1 MQQPAGSY
9 WTIRRKRKRWQKL
22 VLFLSCLVVFSTTYA
37 LILPAITMTEPPL
50 CGLEEHQHGPS
61 CYEVVLNCPFEET
74 ESTVQTGEST
84 TSEPTTTS
92 EPPATTSETSAEIT
106 STSDAPTSE
115 PATTSE
121 PPDTASETT
130 SETSAEP
137 TSDAPT
143 SEPTTETEPPAT
155 TSETSAETT
164 ATASDS
170 EPATP
175 HRHTEDCYQKHLI
188 CTLPEHQHSDAC
200 SQKTTANPSETA
212 PEPLPQLD
220 ADAVRLTELSAAAD
234 TALTAH
240 PGETVCFP
248 LSLKTAPILP
258 EAAYSS
264 IRIRLEIVL
273 PLSEEV
279 AAFDLD
285 AMTWLD
291 QTEGYAPSVV
301 CEPRLFGE
309 TEIPCQVLT
318 GFLLLNA
325 EEPLLSV
332 AASEWSGS
340 VVVSVHALPEEASF
354 ALRVHGAVEFNAWD
368 STCEEHLTVERLTV
382 DTVVCNVSLEFDPAT
397 SLDAYRSYLSAVEAL
412 QVSASEPQAANAL
425 LDEINTAFAQGVLSE
440 TDYRELSNRL
450 VQMLVLDNESVAEAC
465 IGTNW
470 MQLRDSGW
478 FTEFSDAAN
487 SDTPSP
493 DAPGQLQHT
502 AYAAALTRD
511 VSASNEAKPSDQQ
524 IDNHGGSNSEN
535 GVTVSKTIEGTE
547 LENVFDITLRVE
559 TTGNIKELINEP
571 DMAVVIVMDISN
583 TMNSDFGNSTRYKAA
598 MEAAEDFLDK
608 FAASNSL
615 GISKVGYV
623 AFNTDAHEIFALSPC
638 TNEDEAKKLKDSM
651 RQNTGN
657 IINASGYASSGSR
670 YTNIEAGLKMAR
682 DMLSEV
688 KNRNRFVIFLS
699 DGFPTTYVSSGYSG
713 YNPIY
718 TNIESDTHKYIRDD
732 LYPNK
737 PFNYGTNYSDRG
749 AVKAREMAESM
760 KNSDITIF
768 SIGVDVAGQSLDAYI
783 TQSATNTFSTM
794 DRTKDTYDI
803 GGTSTGHFT
812 KWLGDKIGSGYDQY
826 YYDST
831 NTDGLKA
838 AYNKI
843 FETIKT
849 TAETTAEAD
858 WVASDPVPTVVPG
871 EIEFIGFYDKDGNL
885 TQGNLTGSY
894 AENAEN
900 TASTQ
905 SNSSSTDIDWD
916 LKKSGYTQT
925 TSGSETTYAFAIKY
939 RVRLKNEDASFIEKN
954 VYDTN
959 GETTLTY
966 RTVQTVNGQQTISE
980 RKTIDFPIPSVH
992 GYLGELTFTKQDT
1005 AGNPLAGAEF
1015 TLSHDTENCS
1025 ICRGDGKTSVTVPD
1039 QVQTSDADGKV
1050 TFTNIPSGHT
1060 YKLEETVVP
1069 AGYLKTGDT
1078 WSVVVAYDK
1087 VTVTVSKED
1096 GSTETWTG
1104 DDLKSFVI
1112 LNRIYYALPSTG
1124 GPGTLLLY
1132 VAGGI
1137 LLLSASGFLLFQKY
1151 RSRRREKEAD
1161 SSS

>member
-9 WTIRRKRKRWQKL
+9 WTTRRKRKRWQKL

-74 ESTVQTGEST
+74 HSTVQTGE
-84 TSEPTTTS
+84 
-92 EPPATTSETSAEIT
+92 PASA
-106 STSDAPTSE
+106 SDSE

-121 PPDTASETT
+121 PPATVSDTI
-130 SETSAEP
+130 SETSAEA

-258 EAAYSS
+258 DAAYSS

-273 PLSEEV
+273 PLSEEI
-279 AAFDLD
+279 ATFDLD

-301 CEPRLFGE
+301 SEPRLFGE

-340 VVVSVHALPEEASF
+340 VAVSVHALPEEASF

-368 STCEEHLTVERLTV
+368 STCEEHQTAERLTV
-382 DTVVCNVSLEFDPAT
+382 DAVACNVSLEFDPAT

-412 QVSASEPQAANAL
+412 QVSAAEPQAVNAL

-493 DAPGQLQHT
+493 DAPGQLQYT
-502 AYAAALTRD
+502 AFAAALTRD

-571 DMAVVIVMDISN
+571 DMAVVIVLDISN
-583 TMNSDFGNSTRYKAA
+583 TMKENFGDVTRYEAAMKAA
-598 MEAAEDFLDK
+598 ENFLTQ
-608 FAASNSL
+608 FANSNSL
-615 GISKVGYV
+615 EISRVGFV
-623 AFNTDAHEIFALSPC
+623 AFNTDAHKIFDLTPC
-638 TNEDEAKKLKDSM
+638 HTEAQVSSLKNTMRNTTWDFIKSNSYGDSHSRFTNV
-651 RQNTGN
+651 
-657 IINASGYASSGSR
+657 
-670 YTNIEAGLKMAR
+670 EAGLKMAE
-682 DMLSEV
+682 DMLNTASNQH
-688 KNRNRFVIFLS
+688 KFVVFLS
-699 DGFPTTYVSSGYSG
+699 DGFPTTYIKSGYQGYDPYTPSG
-713 YNPIY
+713 DP
-718 TNIESDTHKYIRDD
+718 EDD
-732 LYPNK
+732 GVFYDAVEGCHCD
-737 PFNYGTNYSDRG
+737 YGTSYSDEAAIR
-749 AVKAREMAESM
+749 ARKQASAMRTAGM
-760 KNSDITIF
+760 TIF
-768 SIGVDVAGQSLDAYI
+768 SIGVDVGGQTIAGYERNKNDFSVIDRTGTTYEI
-783 TQSATNTFSTM
+783 GSATSAEAYKN
-794 DRTKDTYDI
+794 
-803 GGTSTGHFT
+803 
-812 KWLGDKIGSGYDQY
+812 WLKNSIGSGY

-831 NTDGLKA
+831 NQTGLNQA
-838 AYNKI
+838 FEQI

-871 EIEFIGFYDKDGNL
+871 EIEFIGFYDKGGNL
-885 TQGNLTGSY
+885 TLGNLTGSY

-939 RVRLKNEDASFIEKN
+939 RVRLKNEDASFVENN

-980 RKTIDFPIPSVH
+980 RKKIGFPIPSVH
-992 GYLGELTFTKQDT
+992 GFLGELTFTKQDT

-1025 ICRGDGKTSVTVPD
+1025 ICRGDGKTSVAVPN

-1050 TFTNIPSGHT
+1050 TFTKIPSGHT

-1096 GSTETWTG
+1096 GSTETWT
-1104 DDLKSFVI
+1104 DDVPENFVI

>member
-9 WTIRRKRKRWQKL
+9 WTTRRKRKRWQKL

-61 CYEVVLNCPFEET
+61 CYEVVLNCPFAET
-74 ESTVQTGEST
+74 ESTAQTGEST

-92 EPPATTSETSAEIT
+92 EPPATTSETSAETT
-106 STSDAPTSE
+106 STSE
-115 PATTSE
+115 PSTTSE
-121 PPDTASETT
+121 PPATVSETI
-130 SETSAEP
+130 
-137 TSDAPT
+137 
-143 SEPTTETEPPAT
+143 
-155 TSETSAETT
+155 SETSAETT
-164 ATASDS
+164 TSASDS
-170 EPATP
+170 EPATS
-175 HRHTEDCYQKHLI
+175 HRHTEDCYQKNLI

-200 SQKTTANPSETA
+200 SQKTTANPSETES
-212 PEPLPQLD
+212 EPLPQLD

-273 PLSEEV
+273 PLLEEI
-279 AAFDLD
+279 ATFDLD

-301 CEPRLFGE
+301 SEPRLFGE

-318 GFLLLNA
+318 GFLLLTA
-325 EEPLLSV
+325 EEPSLSI

-340 VVVSVHALPEEASF
+340 VAVSVHALLEEPSF

-368 STCEEHLTVERLTV
+368 STCEEHQTPERLTV
-382 DTVVCNVSLEFDPAT
+382 DTVACNVSLEFDPAT

-412 QVSASEPQAANAL
+412 QVSAAEPQAANAL
-425 LDEINTAFAQGVLSE
+425 LDEINTAFAQGALSE
-440 TDYRELSNRL
+440 TNYRELSNRL

-478 FTEFSDAAN
+478 FTEFSDDAN

-502 AYAAALTRD
+502 AFAAALTRD
-511 VSASNEAKPSDQQ
+511 ASASNETKPSDQQ

-535 GVTVSKTIEGTE
+535 GVTVSKTIEGTD

-623 AFNTDAHEIFALSPC
+623 AFNTDAHKIFALSPC
-638 TNEDEAKKLKDSM
+638 TNEDEAKKLKNTM

-688 KNRNRFVIFLS
+688 KNKNRYVIFLS

-718 TNIESDTHKYIRDD
+718 TSIDSDTHKYIRDD

-760 KNSDITIF
+760 KKSGITIF

-812 KWLGDKIGSGYDQY
+812 KWLGDKIGSGYDKY
-826 YYDST
+826 YHDST
-831 NTDGLKA
+831 DTAGLID
-838 AYNKI
+838 AYNQI
-843 FETIKT
+843 FEAIRT
-849 TAETTAEAD
+849 TTETAAKAD

-871 EIEFIGFYDKDGNL
+871 EIEFIGFYDKDNEL
-885 TQGNLTGSY
+885 TSGNLTGSY

-900 TASTQ
+900 TASTH

-916 LKKSGYTQT
+916 LKKSGYTQS
-925 TSGSETTYAFAIKY
+925 TSGSETTYVFELRY

-954 VYDTN
+954 VYNTN
-959 GETTLTY
+959 GKTTLQY
-966 RTVQTVNGQQTISE
+966 RTVTDINGQQTISAP
-980 RKTIDFPIPSVH
+980 KTINFPIPSVH

-1005 AGNPLAGAEF
+1005 AEIPNPLAGAEF

-1025 ICRGDGKTSVTVPD
+1025 ICRGDGKTSVTVPN

-1096 GSTETWTG
+1096 GSTETWT
-1104 DDLKSFVI
+1104 DDDPESFVI

-1151 RSRRREKEAD
+1151 RSRKREKEAD